1 MKTVSS
7 YSVMFCLVIIVIMFT
22 NKTCESCEP
31 NYKDDCSVYKRMYS
45 IYKKLESILT
55 NDTETLFLMRQAF
68 FPAIFKHFVETE
80 KVNVVKIRVCWLTN
94 RTRPPSACN
103 NPDSNNNQ
111 TATETRCKDFRW
123 SRSPALNMIAVEQL
137 LVFEPVLT
145 STVYSRSVGSY
156 TWFHRFSLVF
166 DISPDIFPCT
176 PSESDLTQ
184 ATVLLLT
191 WVSRTA

>member
-7 YSVMFCLVIIVIMFT
+7 YSVMFCLIIMFT
-22 NKTCESCEP
+22 NRTCESCEP
-31 NYKDDCSVYKRMYS
+31 NYKDDCSVYKRIYP
-45 IYKKLESILT
+45 IYKKLESIMT

-68 FPAIFKHFVETE
+68 FPATFKHLVETE
-80 KVNVVKIRVCWLTN
+80 RLNNVRIRVCWVLN
-94 RTRPPSACN
+94 ETRPPPACN
-103 NPDSNNNQ
+103 SNNQ
-111 TATETRCKDFRW
+111 TTLTETRCWNFRW

-137 LVFEPVLT
+137 LVFDPVLT
-145 STVYSRSVGSY
+145 STVYSRSVGSSSTY
-156 TWFHRFSLVF
+156 YRSLPLVF
-166 DISPDIFPCT
+166 GISPDIFPCT

>member
-7 YSVMFCLVIIVIMFT
+7 YSVMFCLVTIVIMFT
-22 NKTCESCEP
+22 NRTCESCEP
-31 NYKDDCSVYKRMYS
+31 NYKDDCPEYKRIYP
-45 IYKKLESILT
+45 IYKKLESIMI

-68 FPAIFKHFVETE
+68 FPAIFKHFVDTE
-80 KVNVVKIRVCWLTN
+80 RLNTVKIRVCWVFN
-94 RTRPPSACN
+94 ETRPPPACN
-103 NPDSNNNQ
+103 TLDSNNQ
-111 TATETRCKDFRW
+111 TTLTEPRCWDFRW

-137 LVFEPVLT
+137 VVFDPLLT

-156 TWFHRFSLVF
+156 QRFTLVF